1 MFNAKSSTIACPE
14 CGQRNRAEARFCEAC
29 AARLGAEPSIASTR
43 APTRAPLPQAT
54 APVPLA
60 ASTAAG
66 GDSRFD
72 APRTVHSRPLPLQA
86 QATNSGF
93 WFKFCMAGL
102 AVMIGFIAW
111 SLYILTG
118 SKAPTQLPA
127 GQVSAE
133 VPPPV
138 AASVAPA
145 GPSPVPSPLPATVAP
160 VAPLPTT
167 AAAAADA
174 PPRSASPTARA
185 PRPSSTVPPA
195 APRPAIDAGERPTPQ
210 RQAAARERVRPP
222 PSEVRPAD
230 FGGWVEPSRPP
241 AMTSSPN
248 YQDAGPP
255 IVAGPGPR
263 EPLPTAPPAQPAG
276 SVATTGRQDLG
287 PPVSAGP
294 GPRYDYSTPGAVGR

>member
-29 AARLGAEPSIASTR
+29 AARLGAEPSIASAR
-43 APTRAPLPQAT
+43 PPTRAPLPQPA
-54 APVPLA
+54 APVRQA
-60 ASTAAG
+60 ASGAAHD
-66 GDSRFD
+66 DSRFD
-72 APRTVHSRPLPLQA
+72 APRTVHSRPMPLQA
-86 QATNSGF
+86 ATSNTGF

-127 GQVSAE
+127 AQVSAE
-133 VPPPV
+133 SPPV
-138 AASVAPA
+138 AASAAPA
-145 GPSPVPSPLPATVAP
+145 ASSAVSSPPPAAASPSPS
-160 VAPLPTT
+160 
-167 AAAAADA
+167 AAADA
-174 PPRSASPTARA
+174 TPRSPAPVARA
-185 PRPSSTVPPA
+185 TRPAATVSPA
-195 APRPAIDAGERPTPQ
+195 APRTDNEGAVRPAPQ
-210 RQAAARERVRPP
+210 RQATARERVRPP

-241 AMTSSPN
+241 AMTSAPN

-263 EPLPTAPPAQPAG
+263 EPLATASPSQPAG
-276 SVATTGRQDLG
+276 SVAATGRQDLG
-287 PPVSAGP
+287 PPVSPGP
-294 GPRYDYSTPGAVGR
+294 GPRYDYSTPNASGR